1 MIPSST
7 LLCVP
12 CGLVERQRVTYDRW
26 TDRQDGRVK
35 NMIPSSTTDE
45 QTDKTEESKTW
56 YPPQL
61 SCLSHVVLLSD
72 RWIDRQDGW
81 VNNMITSS
89 NISQSGEIL
98 ITRSFFLSC
107 QFFPNINISTCKQ
120 LQINVASELI
130 EDNYIDELSV
140 NLNYRPDYWHF
151 GIPVNNKGNG

>member
-1 MIPSST
+1 MIRT
-7 LLCVP
+7 LKAISHIFHLLFIDLKP
-12 CGLVERQRVTYDRW
+12 IWIQSPLLV
-26 TDRQDGRVK
+26 K
-35 NMIPSSTTDE
+35 
-45 QTDKTEESKTW
+45 
-56 YPPQL
+56 
-61 SCLSHVVLLSD
+61 
-72 RWIDRQDGW
+72 
-81 VNNMITSS
+81 

-120 LQINVASELI
+120 LQINVASKLI